1 MRRPDLLI
9 AACLI
14 CGAACAAETESEVT
28 ITQDRFTPGSKF
40 SDDATQFVTVH
51 NGTTAKVNARVSCG
65 FMRGQQ
71 LIGTGHDWAVNLE
84 TGQNGFLKITTDIG
98 APAPD
103 RAECRVERLQ

>member
-14 CGAACAAETESEVT
+14 SGAACAAETESEVT
-28 ITQDRFTPGSKF
+28 ITQDKFIPGGN
-40 SDDATQFVTVH
+40 ATQFVTAH
-51 NGTTAKVNARVSCG
+51 NGTTAKVNARVSCS

-84 TGQNGFLKITTDIG
+84 AGQNEYLKITTDIG
-98 APAPD
+98 APEPD
-103 RAECRVERLQ
+103 RAECNVERLK